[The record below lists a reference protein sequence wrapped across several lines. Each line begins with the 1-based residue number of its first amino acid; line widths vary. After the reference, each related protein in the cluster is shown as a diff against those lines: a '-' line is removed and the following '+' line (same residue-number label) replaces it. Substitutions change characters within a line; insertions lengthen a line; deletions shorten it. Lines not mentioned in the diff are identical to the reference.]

1 MWASRFGSHCPAVHV
16 YMPERGHAAGDG
28 AARCGLLHHLFAAA
42 AGLLDAGDLDHLH
55 LRGDHIKQ
63 FTDILAHRTRGA

>member
-1 MWASRFGSHCPAVHV
+1 
-16 YMPERGHAAGDG
+16 MPERGHAAGDG
-28 AARCGLLHHLFAAA
+28 AAWCGLLQHLFAAA